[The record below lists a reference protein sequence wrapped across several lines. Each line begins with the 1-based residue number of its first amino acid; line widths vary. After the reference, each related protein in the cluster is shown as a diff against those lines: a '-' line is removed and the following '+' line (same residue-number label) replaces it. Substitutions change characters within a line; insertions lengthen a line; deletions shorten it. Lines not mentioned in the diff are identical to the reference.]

1 MYTLYIGATI
11 DIFSDDQKQFKGLYF
26 QDNSMKQCFDSYPEI
41 VFLDATYKLLE
52 IGIPTYLLL
61 CEDSNGMSEVVFV
74 CLLVMEDQLSITW
87 MMETFKNQNP
97 AWSKISVVM
106 ADKDIGERNV
116 VKSAL
121 PSASFFNLLI
131 PCSTYFP

>member
-61 CEDSNGMSEVVFV
+61 CDT
-74 CLLVMEDQLSITW
+74 LTYWIWRLV
-87 MMETFKNQNP
+87 
-97 AWSKISVVM
+97 
-106 ADKDIGERNV
+106 
-116 VKSAL
+116 
-121 PSASFFNLLI
+121 
-131 PCSTYFP
+131 